1 MADLDVARFRQKLLA
16 LKAELAATEDTRQ
29 DAGQRVEL
37 DQTRVGRLS
46 RMDAMQGQ
54 AMAKAA
60 QQRAALQSR
69 KIEAALARIE
79 AGEYGECVAC
89 GEFIAEKRL
98 EADPTAAFC
107 IACAEAR
114 ERG

>member
-1 MADLDVARFRQKLLA
+1 MATLDVERFRQKLLT
-16 LKAELAATEDTRQ
+16 LKTDLEATADTRQ

-54 AMAKAA
+54 AMAKAT
-60 QQRAALQSR
+60 QQRAALQLR
-69 KIEAALARIE
+69 KIDAALCRIE
-79 AGEYGECVAC
+79 AGEYGECLEC
-89 GEFIAEKRL
+89 GVFIAEKRL
-98 EADPTAAFC
+98 QADPTAAFC

-114 ERG
+114 EQR